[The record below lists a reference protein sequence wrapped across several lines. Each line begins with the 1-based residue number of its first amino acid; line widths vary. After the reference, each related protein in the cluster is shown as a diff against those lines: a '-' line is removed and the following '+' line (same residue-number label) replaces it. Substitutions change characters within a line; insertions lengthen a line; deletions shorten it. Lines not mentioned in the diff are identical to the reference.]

1 MKKVM
6 IILLGLL
13 MMMSSCGTYEAT
25 GAASGAYF
33 GSIVGSAI
41 GGITGGWRGSDVG
54 RLIGLAG
61 GAAVGAAVGKAA
73 DEKAQ
78 QRYDEYAQRSS
89 SRRNQRSWDDNDYNR
104 DDYYERS
111 GYDPTHS
118 GDDRIMIDGMSAP
131 TAVPLELR
139 HIQVL
144 DRNRDGVISRGEG
157 CRVVFE
163 IYNPTSQVAFGVR
176 PMVSEVTGNRHILI
190 SENVLI
196 ESIAPKQAVRYTAM
210 VKADN
215 RLKDGDAV
223 IRISL
228 QQGRKELNSQTKEF
242 RLRTSKR

>member
-1 MKKVM
+1 
-6 IILLGLL
+6 
-13 MMMSSCGTYEAT
+13 
-25 GAASGAYF
+25 
-33 GSIVGSAI
+33 
-41 GGITGGWRGSDVG
+41 
-54 RLIGLAG
+54 
-61 GAAVGAAVGKAA
+61 
-73 DEKAQ
+73 
-78 QRYDEYAQRSS
+78 
-89 SRRNQRSWDDNDYNR
+89 
-104 DDYYERS
+104 
-111 GYDPTHS
+111 
-118 GDDRIMIDGMSAP
+118 MIDGMSAP

-215 RLKDGDAV
+215 RLKNEAITALAPKVTQEMDFPDWTKDQDLL
-223 IRISL
+223 SF
-228 QQGRKELNSQTKEF
+228 LNSLK
-242 RLRTSKR
+242 